1 MKMALNGAVTIGT
14 LDGANVEIRERVG
27 ESNFFLFG
35 HTTEQV
41 VELDRLGYHPMS
53 WIEQDP
59 IARDVLSLIGSGHF
73 SDGDRDLYHPLLASL
88 TSHDPFRVMADVAD
102 YRRAQNAV
110 DEAWLDRGRWARMSL
125 HNTMRCGFFSSDR
138 SIRDYAERIWK
149 VPPVRVQTSAG
160 APAP

>member
-1 MKMALNGAVTIGT
+1 M
-14 LDGANVEIRERVG
+14 
-27 ESNFFLFG
+27 
-35 HTTEQV
+35 
-41 VELDRLGYHPMS
+41 P

-59 IARDVLSLIGSGHF
+59 AVRQALELIGSGYF
-73 SDGDRDLYHPLLASL
+73 SEGDGELFHPLLASL

-138 SIRDYAERIWK
+138 SIADYAERIWK
-149 VPPVRVQTSAG
+149 VGRVPVQASAG

>member
-1 MKMALNGAVTIGT
+1 VRQAL
-14 LDGANVEIRERVG
+14 E
-27 ESNFFLFG
+27 
-35 HTTEQV
+35 
-41 VELDRLGYHPMS
+41 
-53 WIEQDP
+53 
-59 IARDVLSLIGSGHF
+59 LIGSGYF
-73 SDGDRDLYHPLLASL
+73 SEGDRELFHPLLASL

-138 SIRDYAERIWK
+138 SIADYAERIWK
-149 VPPVRVQTSAG
+149 VGRVPVQTSAG